1 MSHATAGHA
10 PSNLLAPCSL
20 IHPDNLLLSVLWM
33 WEDCVNDLLVGI
45 TKDNQ
50 SQLPMHRAIRTERG
64 IGITTLQ
71 WKVI

>member
-1 MSHATAGHA
+1 
-10 PSNLLAPCSL
+10 
-20 IHPDNLLLSVLWM
+20 M